1 MKANFKNGT
10 SMLLGTML
18 ATLIATASFA
28 ATPQDGAGKQSAH
41 TSDSTTVV
49 ALASSPEMPL
59 LSDPACPDSAE
70 CEGVNPAE
78 TQMLALVNADRL
90 NPANDAETGGRALPL
105 KWDPRL
111 AQAALAHSEDMA
123 LHHYFSHY
131 DLAGGSPVD
140 RVSKLGVPWQSMG
153 ENIAKNFTVVSAE
166 EAFMNEPRF
175 QPNHRANILN
185 RKFNSV
191 GIGIVRGPDGMIY
204 ATQEFAQEPQVP

>member
-1 MKANFKNGT
+1 MKASFKNGT
-10 SMLLGTML
+10 STRFGTALTML
-18 ATLIATASFA
+18 IASACFA
-28 ATPQDGAGKQSAH
+28 APPQGNAGKQPERGANSA
-41 TSDSTTVV
+41 TMV
-49 ALASSPEMPL
+49 ALASAPEMPAL
-59 LSDPACPDSAE
+59 TDPACPGYE
-70 CEGVNPAE
+70 QCEGMGIPE
-78 TQMLALVNADRL
+78 MQMLSLVNADRL
-90 NPANDAETGGRALPL
+90 NPANDAETGGQALPL

-111 AQAALAHSEDMA
+111 AQAALEHSEDMA

-140 RVSKLGVPWQSMG
+140 RISRMGVPWRSLG

-185 RKFNSV
+185 RKFNYV

-204 ATQEFAQEPQVP
+204 ATQEFAQEP